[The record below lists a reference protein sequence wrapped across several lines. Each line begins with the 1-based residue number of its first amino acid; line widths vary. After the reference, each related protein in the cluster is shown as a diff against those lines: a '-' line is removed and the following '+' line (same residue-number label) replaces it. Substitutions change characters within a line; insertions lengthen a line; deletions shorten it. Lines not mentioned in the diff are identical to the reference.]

1 MGLQITSATSNPE
14 AAMSHLKE
22 YLATNSGNAE
32 LNHDDLMN
40 QAEYIN
46 YDNFIELFVNFVNT
60 SNEINVQPD
69 FSEGI

>member
-1 MGLQITSATSNPE
+1 
-14 AAMSHLKE
+14 MSHLKE
-22 YLATNSGNAE
+22 FLANNSANAE
-32 LNHDDLMN
+32 VNHNDLMN

-69 FSEGI
+69 LSEGT

>member
-14 AAMSHLKE
+14 SAMSHLKE
-22 YLATNSGNAE
+22 YLATNSENAE
-32 LNHDDLMN
+32 LNHDLMN